1 MSFRFFRMYLKVPVV
16 LLALIEAALF
26 VFAPYQAAALRFGS
40 AVSDNVTPTGQL
52 WPTAVLFSAVTVLSL
67 FAMGLYTTRQRS
79 TRTGMVLRIVA
90 GVLNAAALSALLYY
104 LVPNL
109 EIGRGM
115 LALTAGVAIAGSMI
129 ARMLFDHIVDQDLFK
144 RRVLVYGA
152 GRRAASLLELR
163 RRSDQRG
170 FRIVGFIRT
179 EGDDAGTPM
188 ERTLPRPEDLYS
200 WVIKNPI
207 DEIVV
212 AMDDRRRG
220 FPMHEFLECRLAGI
234 DIIELPSFLER
245 ETGKVR
251 LDVLNPS
258 WIIFGEGFRASQV
271 ERWLER
277 GFDLVASCVLLLL
290 GLPLMFA
297 ATIAIMIEDGWQAP
311 VLYRQRRVGQHG
323 RVFDVFKFRS
333 MSEDAESTGVTW
345 AVKDDPRVTRV
356 GAIIRKTR
364 IDELP
369 QLCNVLRG
377 EMSFVGPRPERPEFV
392 EQLEERIPYYRERHS
407 VKPGITGW
415 AQLCYPYGSSERDA
429 LEKLQYDLYYVK
441 NRSLLFDLAI
451 LVQTV
456 EVVLW
461 GKGAR

>member
-170 FRIVGFIRT
+170 FRIVGFICT

-251 LDVLNPS
+251 LEVLNPS

-277 GFDLVASCVLLLL
+277 GFDLVASSMLLLL

-333 MSEDAESTGVTW
+333 MSEDAESTGATW

-356 GAIIRKTR
+356 GAIIRKAR

>member
-40 AVSDNVTPTGQL
+40 AVADNVTPTGQL

-129 ARMLFDHIVDQDLFK
+129 ARMLFDHVVDQDLFK

-179 EGDDAGTPM
+179 EGDDAGTSM

-277 GFDLVASCVLLLL
+277 GFDLVASSLLLLL

-333 MSEDAESTGVTW
+333 MSEDAESTGLTW

>member
-115 LALTAGVAIAGSMI
+115 LALTAGVAMAGSMI

-179 EGDDAGTPM
+179 EGDDAGTSM

-277 GFDLVASCVLLLL
+277 GFDLVASSVLLLL

-333 MSEDAESTGVTW
+333 MSEDAESTGATW